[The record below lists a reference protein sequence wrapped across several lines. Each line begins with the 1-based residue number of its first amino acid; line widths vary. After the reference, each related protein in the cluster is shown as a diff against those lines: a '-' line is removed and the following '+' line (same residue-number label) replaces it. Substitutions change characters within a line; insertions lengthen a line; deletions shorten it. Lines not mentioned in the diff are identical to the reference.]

1 MAPGLPQAAPGT
13 VGLPHCQGTSC
24 TCVCVGGGAEGPGW
38 DARHCAVRPAA
49 HRQPWPQPLPI
60 RSSSSKPAWIALKL
74 PPGSQPAATVHAHL
88 CQGSQHLSLL
98 QLGSPVVGEGP
109 EGAVAAVVADLALLC
124 HLPKWPSSRP
134 APNTPVRVN
143 LSQKAPLVPTALV
156 PWSPRGVGA
165 DKAVFTRPRAGGQR
179 YKDPILLAPAAS
191 PSPSTADIRG
201 WVSQR
206 GVPTP
211 GGLLSHWPG
220 HQGLPWLGTRTQLPL
235 WAWGRRA

>member
-1 MAPGLPQAAPGT
+1 MGRPTLCCPPCCPQTALATASAHPLLLQQACLDCSQVAARLPACSHRSRPP
-13 VGLPHCQGTSC
+13 LPRITALVSSTAGVSC
-24 TCVCVGGGAEGPGW
+24 CGGGARG
-38 DARHCAVRPAA
+38 
-49 HRQPWPQPLPI
+49 
-60 RSSSSKPAWIALKL
+60 
-74 PPGSQPAATVHAHL
+74 GS
-88 CQGSQHLSLL
+88 GSGRWGL
-98 QLGSPVVGEGP
+98 
-109 EGAVAAVVADLALLC
+109 ADLALLC
-124 HLPKWPSSRP
+124 HLPNWPSSRP

-191 PSPSTADIRG
+191 PSPSAADIRG